1 VAFERAELLFVFN
14 FHPTKSFTDYRI
26 GVEVP
31 GQYKVALDS
40 DDGKYGGF
48 HRVDANVL
56 HSTYPEEFAGRRNSI
71 KVKRKYLLHL
81 TRFLVLFIPLTC
93 IVWE

>member
-14 FHPTKSFTDYRI
+14 FHPVKSFTDYRI

-48 HRVDANVL
+48 QRVDANIP
-56 HSTYPEEFAGRRNSI
+56 HFTYPEEFAGRRNSI
-71 KVKRKYLLHL
+71 KVKRKSYYTEHVFFFNHSFNL
-81 TRFLVLFIPLTC
+81 I
-93 IVWE
+93 IW